1 MGLDVKGNEISEG
14 QYFYVLKN
22 YEEDIEIKLDD
33 FNQKFDCNLV
43 DNDIETIGGFLV
55 NKFEKVPKKQE
66 TLESGGFLFTVLS
79 ADSKKI
85 NRIQITIKKN

>member
-1 MGLDVKGNEISEG
+1 MG
-14 QYFYVLKN
+14 
-22 YEEDIEIKLDD
+22 
-33 FNQKFDCNLV
+33 

-66 TLESGGFLFTVLS
+66 TLETEGFLFTVLS

-85 NRIQITIKKN
+85 NRIQLTIRKDLKKI